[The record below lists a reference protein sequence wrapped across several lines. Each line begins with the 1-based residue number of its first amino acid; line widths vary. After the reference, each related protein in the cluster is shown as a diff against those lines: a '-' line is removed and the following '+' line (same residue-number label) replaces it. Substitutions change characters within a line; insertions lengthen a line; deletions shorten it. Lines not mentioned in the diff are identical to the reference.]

1 MLKHKIDILFFRKI
15 SHVYL
20 KISNFKAVGKVNQF
34 KSIYKI
40 GEREDQKKRM
50 VHAHPEMQPWGL
62 EHM

>member
-15 SHVYL
+15 SHVYP

-40 GEREDQKKRM
+40 GEREDQKKIKGVRR
-50 VHAHPEMQPWGL
+50 AWL
-62 EHM
+62 KRCS

>member
-20 KISNFKAVGKVNQF
+20 KISNFKAVGKMNQF

-40 GEREDQKKRM
+40 GEREDQKKIKGVRR
-50 VHAHPEMQPWGL
+50 ASLKGGS
-62 EHM
+62 